1 MPAAATER
9 RWRRR
14 SRSRSDAPRFG
25 LPALAAVRR
34 PESAVVIGV
43 LVYRGVTTA
52 EIDAPVTRLA
62 HRLDA
67 DVRFVGPAA
76 GSLHGVEPSRT
87 VIIDSEPGRV
97 GAVDVLV
104 VPGGLGWRSVV
115 DTPSL
120 REWLTDAAGDA
131 RAVLAVSTG
140 SLLLAAVGRLAGREA
155 TGHWLAERD
164 LERLGAV
171 VTSDRT
177 ASDEAG
183 RLVTASGARA
193 AMTVVDSIADR
204 VRWSA

>member
-1 MPAAATER
+1 M
-9 RWRRR
+9 
-14 SRSRSDAPRFG
+14 
-25 LPALAAVRR
+25 
-34 PESAVVIGV
+34 IGV

-52 EIDAPVTRLA
+52 EIDAPATQLAERLG
-62 HRLDA
+62 A

-76 GSLHGVEPSRT
+76 GRVHGVEPSRA
-87 VIIDSEPGRV
+87 VIVDSDPDHV
-97 GAVDVLV
+97 GPVDVLI

-120 REWLTDAAGDA
+120 RHWITDAAGDA

-171 VTSDRT
+171 VSSDRT

-183 RLVTASGARA
+183 RLVTASGAGA
-193 AMTVVDSIADR
+193 ALTVVDAVADR
-204 VRWSA
+204 VRWSES